1 MEIDE
6 LRGEYQALKRDC
18 LGSTPFENDAQMCI
32 AQKLGDIEFQLER
45 IGDMLEILAN
55 RGAK

>member
-1 MEIDE
+1 MNFLENIK
-6 LRGEYQALKRDC
+6 ALKRDC